1 MDGAPLL
8 SAYHARLLAIEHR
21 APLTAETYEAE
32 IARLLDW
39 VDREQHTVLDLD
51 AQALQ
56 RYLEFRREVQALDS
70 RSVAKAISAL
80 RSFFRFLFDQG
91 LREDNP
97 AALLE
102 APRKRQRI
110 PKVLARETV
119 EALLSSIPLDNR
131 RGIRDRALFELVYS
145 CGLRISEAVHLN
157 IEDIYFSESI
167 LRVSGKGNKERLVPF
182 GSEAEMWLK
191 RYLNES
197 RPQLA
202 RHIKSKALFISQRGK
217 RLSRKGIWK
226 NYAQLAAVLGV
237 SSKLHTLRHSFA
249 TELLAGGAD
258 LRSVQE
264 LLGHADLT
272 TTQIYTH
279 VDNAVLREQHRRFV
293 PRLRGY
299 TE

>member
-1 MDGAPLL
+1 MEPAHIL
-8 SAYHARLLAIEHR
+8 SAYHSRLLAIEHR

-32 IARLLDW
+32 IGRLLEW
-39 VDREQHTVLDLD
+39 VTKEQQDVFTLDM
-51 AQALQ
+51 QTLQ
-56 RYLEFRREVQALDS
+56 RYLEFRRDVQALDS

-80 RSFFRFLFDQG
+80 RSFFRFLVDQG
-91 LREDNP
+91 LRQDNP
-97 AALLE
+97 ALLLE
-102 APRKRQRI
+102 SPRKPRRI
-110 PKVLARETV
+110 PKVLSQEMV
-119 EALLSSIPLDNR
+119 ESLFASISLDNP

-145 CGLRISEAVHLN
+145 CGLRISEAVHL
-157 IEDIYFSESI
+157 DVQDVYFSESLI
-167 LRVSGKGNKERLVPF
+167 RVVGKGNKERLIPF
-182 GSEAEMWLK
+182 GSEAESWLK
-191 RYLNES
+191 RYMTEA
-197 RPQLA
+197 RPVLA
-202 RHIKSKALFISQRGK
+202 RHMKSRALFLSRRGK

-226 NYAQLAAVLGV
+226 NYAQFASVLGI
-237 SSKLHTLRHSFA
+237 SSKVHVLRHSFA

>member
-1 MDGAPLL
+1 MNGAPLL
-8 SAYHARLLAIEHR
+8 SAYHSRLLAIEHR
-21 APLTAETYEAE
+21 SPLTAETYEAE

-39 VDREQHTVLDLD
+39 AEREQQNVIELD
-51 AQALQ
+51 AQVLQ
-56 RYLEFRREVQALDS
+56 RYLEFRRDVQALDS

-91 LREDNP
+91 LRQDNP

-119 EALLSSIPLDNR
+119 DALLSSIPLDNP
-131 RGIRDRALFELVYS
+131 RGVRDRALFELVYS

-157 IEDIYFSESI
+157 IQDVYFSEGV

-182 GSEAEMWLK
+182 GSEAEAWLK

-202 RHIKSKALFISQRGK
+202 RHIKNRALFISRRGK

-226 NYAQLAAVLGV
+226 NYAQLAAALGI

-293 PRLRGY
+293 PKLRGY
-299 TE
+299 ME

>member
-1 MDGAPLL
+1 MDT
-8 SAYHARLLAIEHR
+8 ARLLTTYHSRLLAVEHR
-21 APLTAETYEAE
+21 SPLTAETYEAE
-32 IARLLDW
+32 IGRLLEW
-39 VDREQHTVLDLD
+39 VAREQLNVLTIDSQD
-51 AQALQ
+51 LQ
-56 RYLEFRREVQALDS
+56 RYIVYRRDVQALDS

-80 RSFFRFLFDQG
+80 RSFFRFLLDQG
-91 LREDNP
+91 FRLDNP
-97 AALLE
+97 ASLLE
-102 APRKRQRI
+102 FPRKPQGI
-110 PKVLARETV
+110 PKVLSRDLV
-119 EALLSSIPLDNR
+119 DSLLSSIPLDNP

-145 CGLRISEAVHLN
+145 CGLRISEAVHL
-157 IEDIYFSESI
+157 DLQDLYFSESLI
-167 LRVSGKGNKERLVPF
+167 KVVGKGNKERLIPF
-182 GSEAEMWLK
+182 GVEAETWLK
-191 RYLNES
+191 RYIAEA

-202 RHIKSKALFISQRGK
+202 RQIKSRALFISRRGK

-226 NYAQLAAVLGV
+226 NYAQLASVLGI
-237 SSKLHTLRHSFA
+237 SSKVHTLRHSFA

-279 VDNAVLREQHRRFV
+279 VDNRVLREQHRRFV